1 MNIKLKQKINI
12 IKISLFCFMFVFLI
26 IPAISHG
33 QYYVIGG
40 DIPNTGDDELEP
52 AIEMPE
58 NVNTPQQAIEDTISV
73 STIEEGTTTE
83 PEQLT
88 VEESVAEN
96 KKAFQTAGLLG
107 TISGV
112 VLALA
117 TTAIPLFSTTPTMIQ
132 DLLFLNLFGF
142 MSKRKN
148 ERRWGVVFDAD
159 TKMPILAAK
168 IVLFDSQMKELETTY
183 SDKEGRFGFL
193 AGEGAYDLDVYKK
206 NYELYTESNRDE
218 VYGDVYTGGEIS
230 VSGNKVLGI
239 NVALHSTTV
248 NWQEYAEKKAKQY
261 TSTWSLVKKYLF
273 TSLYF
278 IGFTATVVITIF
290 YPSVIN
296 ILLVIINTI
305 FFIFIYFIKKK
316 DHGTVMTTKKAPVPF
331 AVVNLYD
338 QEGSKDAFAVTDVI
352 GRYYMLANNGQYT
365 MKTSGQTLGN
375 QSQSLE
381 HDVHVRD
388 GLVDKDIV
396 FQ

>member
-1 MNIKLKQKINI
+1 MNKKLKQKTKIM
-12 IKISLFCFMFVFLI
+12 KISLLCLAFVFLI
-26 IPAISHG
+26 VPIISYG
-33 QYYVIGG
+33 QYYVIG
-40 DIPNTGDDELEP
+40 DIPNIGDDGLEP

-58 NVNTPQQAIEDTISV
+58 NVNTAQQVIEDV
-73 STIEEGTTTE
+73 TTKS
-83 PEQLT
+83 EQLI
-88 VEESVAEN
+88 VEESVVEN
-96 KKAFQTAGLLG
+96 KKVFQTAGLLG

-112 VLALA
+112 VLVLA

-142 MSKRKN
+142 VSKRKN
-148 ERRWGVVFDAD
+148 EKRWGVVFDAD

-168 IVLFDSQMKELETTY
+168 IILFDDKMKELETTY

-193 AGEGAYDLDVYKK
+193 AGEGVYNFDVYKK
-206 NYELYTESNRDE
+206 NYVLYTESNHDE

-230 VSGNKVLGI
+230 ISGNRVFGV
-239 NVALHSTTV
+239 NVALHSTTI
-248 NWQEYAEKKAKQY
+248 NWQEYAEKKTKQY

-278 IGFTATVVITIF
+278 VGFTATVVITIF

-296 ILLVIINTI
+296 ILFVIINII

-316 DHGTVMTTKKAPVPF
+316 KYGTVMTTKKEPVPF

-338 QEGSKDAFAVTDVI
+338 QEGSKDTFAVTDVI

-365 MKTSGQTLGN
+365 MKTLGQPFGN
-375 QSQSLE
+375 QLQSLE
-381 HDVHVRD
+381 NDVHVRD
-388 GLVDKDIV
+388 GFVDKDIV